1 MEEYTKEN
9 RKKMYL
15 DMAMDKEQED
25 RRKNPQKYE
34 EKIDSKMFKQD
45 GEIRQ
50 CNEGIYLKAFVD
62 KSFLSRQI

>member
-1 MEEYTKEN
+1 
-9 RKKMYL
+9 
-15 DMAMDKEQED
+15 MAMDKEQED